1 MISWAILHG
10 GSRTWLLFGFIDEG
24 LATGNLLYSALFGA
38 AALACLVGAWYARNL
53 PARDARHGL
62 MALLIASGVWAG
74 AQFVF
79 LLADTVA
86 VAYTAYT
93 AGLVIGFLT
102 VWTWL
107 YFCSAYSGRT
117 WHRQPVV
124 VGSSVLV
131 VVVVSLLKLT
141 NAQHGLYFSIDTTSN
156 PLAAFAVERQI
167 LYWNTTLLSYL
178 LALAGFA
185 MLIQR
190 WRQVRARTTALVG
203 LFAVMLIPILGNVA
217 GFFQITVAN
226 LYHEPLGVAAFAI
239 GALVFAREAFI
250 TVQEVG
256 RCNEPALVMGQDDT
270 VRAYNKAAEALFPAL
285 AKKGLDH
292 ALHTVLPSVHRVRT
306 SPRSVVTVDRDGSRQ
321 YYRLAE
327 SHLRTGAT
335 PIRLLV
341 LTDIT
346 ERERQFREQQQL
358 LQTITESVSDGL
370 FQISFEEGVLYANQA
385 MADMMGYDSAAMLHK
400 APHKE
405 LLADPDEA
413 AHLHDTLRAEGEFTD
428 TLTYCRRD
436 GSRFAG
442 RVNATLIRNDN
453 GTPIYYNGTVVDL
466 TEQKQ
471 REQALRAAKEE
482 AETAARLKETM
493 LMNMSHEIRT
503 PLTSILGFSQMLTSQ
518 VNGTT
523 HRFAERIHRSGKR
536 LERTLEAVLTLS
548 KLRSGTYTPHPES
561 LHLFSAVEETLTR
574 FEKKADTN
582 DVTLTSA
589 PQPFSGA
596 GPHSDPDSEAD
607 ASRTTE
613 STHEYACLD
622 DDGFRQI
629 LHHLVDNAIKFTPAG
644 GSVTV
649 CAYRVGSVVHLVV
662 EDTGSGIES
671 EAQEMVFE
679 AFKQES
685 EGRSRSHEGS
695 GLGLAIVQQFVEKM
709 GGTLSLDS
717 TKGEGSRFAVELPHS
732 ERIPNG
738 NDNQA

>member
-10 GSRTWLLFGFIDEG
+10 GSPTWLLFGFIAEG
-24 LATGNLLYSALFGA
+24 LAAGNLLYSALFGA
-38 AALACLVGAWYARNL
+38 AALACVVGAWYARNL

-62 MALLIASGVWAG
+62 MALLIASGLWAG
-74 AQFVF
+74 SQFVF
-79 LLADTVA
+79 LLADTVT
-86 VAYTAYT
+86 VAYAAYT
-93 AGLVIGFLT
+93 AGLVVGFST

-124 VGSSVLV
+124 VGGSALV
-131 VVVVSLLKLT
+131 VIFISLLKLT
-141 NAQHGLYFSIDTTSN
+141 NPQHGLYFGIDTTSN
-156 PLAAFAVERQI
+156 PLAAFVVERRI
-167 LYWNTTLLSYL
+167 LYWNTTLLSYI
-178 LALAGFA
+178 LALGGFA

-203 LFAVMLIPILGNVA
+203 LFGIMLIPILGNVA

-239 GALVFAREAFI
+239 GTLVLAREAFI

-256 RCNEPALVMGQDDT
+256 RRNEPALVLGQDDT
-270 VRAYNKAAEALFPAL
+270 IRAYNKAAEALFPSL
-285 AKKGLDH
+285 AEKGLDH
-292 ALHTVLPSVHRVRT
+292 ELHTVLPDVNRVRT
-306 SPRSVVTVDRDGSRQ
+306 SPRSVVTVDRDGSPQ

-370 FQISFEEGVLYANQA
+370 FQISFEEGVVYANQA
-385 MADMMGYDSAAMLHK
+385 MAAMMGYDSAAMLRK
-400 APHKE
+400 VPHKE
-405 LLADPDEA
+405 LLADPDEVT
-413 AHLHDTLRAEGEFTD
+413 HLHDTLRAEGEFTD
-428 TLTYCRRD
+428 TLTYRRRD

-518 VNGTT
+518 TSGTT
-523 HRFAERIHRSGKR
+523 SRFAERIHRSGKR

-561 LHLFSAVEETLTR
+561 LHLFSVIEETLAL
-574 FEKKADTN
+574 FKKEADN
-582 DVTLTSA
+582 SDIALTALPKPPS
-589 PQPFSGA
+589 
-596 GPHSDPDSEAD
+596 GPHIDAYSASESID
-607 ASRTTE
+607 
-613 STHEYACLD
+613 EYACLD
-622 DDGFRQI
+622 ADGFRQI
-629 LHHLVDNAIKFTPAG
+629 LRHLVDNAIKFTPAG

-649 CAYRVGSVVHLVV
+649 CAYRVGSAAHVVV

-685 EGRSRSHEGS
+685 EGASRSHEGS
-695 GLGLAIVQQFVEKM
+695 GLGLAIVQQFVERM
-709 GGTLSLDS
+709 GGTLSLNS
-717 TKGEGSRFAVELPHS
+717 TKGKGSRFAVELPHND
-732 ERIPNG
+732 RIANG
-738 NDNQA
+738 NGDQT